1 MNFAIVD
8 IETTGGSPK
17 DSKITEIAIYKHNGF
32 EIIDEYETLINPE
45 IPIPAF
51 IANLT
56 GINDQ
61 MVMNSPRFF
70 EVAKDIVEFTKD
82 CVFVAHNVAFDYGIL
97 RSEFRSLGFDY
108 RLPHMCTVKTARKII
123 PGHDSYS
130 LGKLTRSLGI
140 TLTGRHRAGGDALAT
155 AKLFTVLYA
164 EDETTLK
171 AMITEE
177 VNPKRLH
184 PNLDVNA
191 LDEIPNKAGVYKFFN
206 EMNQLIYIGKSVHI
220 KKRVE
225 QHLRNSKSKK
235 EIKLQKEIARI
246 EFILTGSELIA
257 LILESKLIKQ
267 YKPIHNR
274 ALKRNKFPYGIF
286 HYFDDNGYM
295 RFFVGPSSK
304 MSEEPIASFVTKLE
318 GVAYLTKNVEKFRLC
333 QKLSDLYNSNGAC
346 FHYSIKECNGA
357 CVKEESSEEYNK
369 RCQLFINDSMLNN
382 ETFYIV
388 DKGRERNEK
397 SLIYVKNGSLKGF
410 GYAPFHFNKQPSNKW
425 DQFIQFTEEDR
436 DARVI
441 LIQFLKKNNEL
452 NIVHLK

>member
-1 MNFAIVD
+1 VNFAIVD

-17 DSKITEIAIYKHNGF
+17 DSKITEIAIYKHNGL

-45 IPIPAF
+45 IPIPPF
-51 IANLT
+51 ISNLT

-61 MVMNSPRFF
+61 MVMNSPRFH
-70 EVAKDIVEFTKD
+70 EVAKAIVEFTKD

-130 LGKLTRSLGI
+130 LGKLTRGLGI

-155 AKLFTVLYA
+155 AKLFTILYA
-164 EDETTLK
+164 EDEDTLK
-171 AMITEE
+171 SMITEE

-206 EMNQLIYIGKSVHI
+206 DTNQLIYIGKSVHI

-225 QHLRNSKSKK
+225 QHLRNQKSKK
-235 EIKLQKEIARI
+235 EVALQKEIARI

-257 LILESKLIKQ
+257 LLLESKLIKQ

-274 ALKRNKFPYGIF
+274 ALKRSKFPYGIF
-286 HYFDDNGYM
+286 HYHDDNGYI
-295 RFFVGPSSK
+295 RFFVGPTSK
-304 MSEEPIASFVTKLE
+304 MTDEPIAAFVSKLD
-318 GVAYLTKNVEKFRLC
+318 GVNYLSKNVEKFKLC

-346 FHYSIKECNGA
+346 FQYSIKECKGA
-357 CVKEESSEEYNK
+357 CIKEELPEEYNK
-369 RCQLFINDSMLNN
+369 RCNLFIKDAVGNN
-382 ETFYIV
+382 ESFYIV
-388 DKGRERNEK
+388 DKGRDRNEK
-397 SLIYVKNGSLKGF
+397 SLIFVKNGSYNGF
-410 GYAPFHFNKQPSNKW
+410 GYAPFHFNKLPRSKW
-425 DQFIQFTEEDR
+425 DQFIQFHEEDR

-441 LIQFLKKNNEL
+441 LKQFLNKNNDL
-452 NIVHLK
+452 NIVTI

>member
-1 MNFAIVD
+1 M
-8 IETTGGSPK
+8 
-17 DSKITEIAIYKHNGF
+17 
-32 EIIDEYETLINPE
+32 
-45 IPIPAF
+45 
-51 IANLT
+51 
-56 GINDQ
+56 
-61 MVMNSPRFF
+61 
-70 EVAKDIVEFTKD
+70 
-82 CVFVAHNVAFDYGIL
+82 
-97 RSEFRSLGFDY
+97 
-108 RLPHMCTVKTARKII
+108 
-123 PGHDSYS
+123 
-130 LGKLTRSLGI
+130 
-140 TLTGRHRAGGDALAT
+140 AT

-164 EDETTLK
+164 EDETALK

-191 LDEIPNKAGVYKFFN
+191 LDEIPNKVGVYKFFN

-304 MSEEPIASFVTKLE
+304 M
-318 GVAYLTKNVEKFRLC
+318 N
-333 QKLSDLYNSNGAC
+333 AC
-346 FHYSIKECNGA
+346 Y
-357 CVKEESSEEYNK
+357 
-369 RCQLFINDSMLNN
+369 
-382 ETFYIV
+382 
-388 DKGRERNEK
+388 
-397 SLIYVKNGSLKGF
+397 
-410 GYAPFHFNKQPSNKW
+410 
-425 DQFIQFTEEDR
+425 
-436 DARVI
+436 
-441 LIQFLKKNNEL
+441 
-452 NIVHLK
+452 